1 MVSEQKMPLPGLL
14 RLPNKPTVQA
24 GDPAPPHEAEHPG
37 GLARSRA
44 KSPVTNFGRT
54 PASRGGTRVQFAAP
68 PSRQSV
74 FERLGQSGPPRR
86 STSQLLAPRVARD
99 LYIPPA
105 EAGERDADSS
115 SAATR
120 SILRRRQPLFE
131 VEDSVQVSDSDA
143 VESSQTLDLFNR
155 INQAYI
161 L

>member
-1 MVSEQKMPLPGLL
+1 MPLPGLL
-14 RLPNKPTVQA
+14 RLPNKPAVQA
-24 GDPAPPHEAEHPG
+24 GDPAPPHEMEHPG

-44 KSPVTNFGRT
+44 KSPVANFSRAPG
-54 PASRGGTRVQFAAP
+54 SRGGTRVQFAAP

-86 STSQLLAPRVARD
+86 STSQLLAPRMARD
-99 LYIPPA
+99 THIPPSDV
-105 EAGERDADSS
+105 EERNADSS

-155 INQAYI
+155 INRAY
-161 L
+161 LL